1 MFKFQISTFLLL
13 FCLSLSA
20 QPEMTQL
27 QPGQTPDGVVYYLPK
42 TALRVHL
49 TIEKQTYTPGQFA
62 RYAERYLHLK
72 GVAQQEQISQRIV
85 NCEVSS
91 FGVRDTSKC
100 YSVRLKGKAETAE
113 VRLSE
118 QGTLLAVNDEPLAY
132 SVPTLS
138 APLTSHLS
146 PLTSHQSLL
155 SSEALAAG
163 STAKMAEITAQQ
175 IQELQERRQQLATG
189 EADEMPQDEQQLRL
203 MLQEIDRKCSQ
214 LMTHF
219 TGTVRRDSSEHILTL
234 CPDKEINH
242 QVLFRISRRL
252 GLVDKDDLSGIPYY
266 IDLKNLSPAEHP
278 VPENKKPVGFYVNVP
293 GMAQLTISQDDQ
305 TLAQFQVPLAQFG
318 FTELRDGDLFRRYV
332 THLQLHPATGAVV
345 RQQVEQEK

>member
-1 MFKFQISTFLLL
+1 MFKVQSIIFLLL

-62 RYAERYLHLK
+62 RYAERYLHLT

-163 STAKMAEITAQQ
+163 STAKMA
-175 IQELQERRQQLATG
+175 
-189 EADEMPQDEQQLRL
+189 
-203 MLQEIDRKCSQ
+203 
-214 LMTHF
+214 
-219 TGTVRRDSSEHILTL
+219 
-234 CPDKEINH
+234 
-242 QVLFRISRRL
+242 
-252 GLVDKDDLSGIPYY
+252 
-266 IDLKNLSPAEHP
+266 
-278 VPENKKPVGFYVNVP
+278 
-293 GMAQLTISQDDQ
+293 
-305 TLAQFQVPLAQFG
+305 
-318 FTELRDGDLFRRYV
+318 
-332 THLQLHPATGAVV
+332 
-345 RQQVEQEK
+345 